1 MKKALFSLIL
11 FTLVGAVAAAPS
23 FLITKPPVEPYP
35 SYTGP
40 SEDPHAQQG
49 QWFKD
54 SSTQVEEARTHEFYD
69 NVTNFGG
76 GNESYLAIEGYAE
89 NLQYDGDNI
98 TSFDIRATITNDTPG
113 IGTWRDGANSHGESL
128 TATEPYSGKLYDTK
142 LTAEFAV
149 DLTAYNAWLDGGSA
163 SGVYEDRMPHIVAVN
178 HDQLAWYCWTPDNP
192 DQDKVPWGDYLVP
205 TFDFGD
211 IAQGESV
218 TKVLQFTVEGAG
230 LAPSDARAIALETS
244 SDLLLNR
251 TTSLKI
257 SDWMDTIGEDDGTA
271 YPNDDGGTALT
282 DSDVSV
288 FHNVPEPATIAL
300 IGLGAIALRRKL

>member
-23 FLITKPPVEPYP
+23 FLITKPPVEPDP

-40 SEDPHAQQG
+40 TDDPHAQEG

-54 SSTQVEEARTHEFYD
+54 NTTQDEKARTHEFYD
-69 NVTNFGG
+69 NVEGSGG
-76 GNESYLAIEGYAE
+76 GTESSLAIKGYAE

-113 IGTWRDGANSHGESL
+113 TGGWRDGSNTHGESL
-128 TATEPYSGKLYDTK
+128 TAAQQYSGKLYDTK

-149 DLTAYNAWLDGGSA
+149 DITAYDAWLDGGSA
-163 SGVYEDRMPHIVAVN
+163 SGVYEDKSPHIIAEN
-178 HDQLAWYCWTPDNP
+178 HDQLAWFCWTPDNP
-192 DQDKVPWGDYLVP
+192 EQEKVPWGDYLVP

-218 TKVLQFTVEGAG
+218 TKVLSFTVDGGG
-230 LAPSDARAIALETS
+230 LLPDDARAIALETS

-257 SDWMDTIGEDDGTA
+257 SNWMDNIGEDDGTA
-271 YPNDDGGTALT
+271 YPSDNDGIALA

-300 IGLGAIALRRKL
+300 IGLGAIGLRRKF